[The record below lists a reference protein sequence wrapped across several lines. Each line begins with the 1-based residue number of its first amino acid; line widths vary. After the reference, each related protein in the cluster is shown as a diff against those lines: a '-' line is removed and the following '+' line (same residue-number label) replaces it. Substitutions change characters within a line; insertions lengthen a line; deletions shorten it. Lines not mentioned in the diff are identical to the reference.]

1 MKKFRLSDDNV
12 AQQVCDHLKTFD
24 KFNNLGISVLTING
38 LQLIASIK
46 VDEDHQ
52 FSFPLPQKD
61 WIVGIPEHL
70 QRQVLYLSW
79 QVKYFEDVEKLLN
92 VPLLV
97 KAYKMND
104 IDHALGETVVDGV
117 KYEFALA
124 AGDLYDEPDFHIEIK
139 FTKVDEYLQYET
151 SVKTHVWMRYDELDK
166 VFNRLQR
173 IANR

>member
-24 KFNNLGISVLTING
+24 KFNNLDISVQTING
-38 LQLIASIK
+38 LQLLVSIR
-46 VDEDHQ
+46 VDDDHQ

-70 QRQVLYLSW
+70 QRRVLYLSW
-79 QVKYFEDVEKLLN
+79 QVKYFEYVEKLLDA
-92 VPLLV
+92 PLLV
-97 KAYKMND
+97 KAYKMNEND
-104 IDHALGETVVDGV
+104 YALGETVVDGV

-139 FTKVDEYLQYET
+139 FTKVDGYLQYDN
-151 SVKTHVWMRYDELDK
+151 SVKTHVWRSYERLDET
-166 VFNRLQR
+166 FNKFSSIVNQ
-173 IANR
+173 

>member
-1 MKKFRLSDDNV
+1 MKKFRLSDENV
-12 AQQVCDHLKTFD
+12 AQQVCDPLKTFD
-24 KFNNLGISVLTING
+24 KFNNLNISVQTING
-38 LQLIASIK
+38 LQILASIR
-46 VDEDHQ
+46 VDDDHQ

-79 QVKYFEDVEKLLN
+79 QVKYFEDVEKLLD

-97 KAYKMND
+97 KAYKMNEND
-104 IDHALGETVVDGV
+104 YALSETVVDGV

-139 FTKVDEYLQYET
+139 FTKVDGYMQYDT
-151 SVKTHVWMRYDELDK
+151 SVKTHVWRSYEHLEET
-166 VFNRLQR
+166 FNKLSAITNQ
-173 IANR
+173 